1 MSRSEAVDVGFLD
14 EVVAADDLRKSALE
28 HAMKLGA
35 YNEKIY
41 AQIKLGLR
49 GESIAKVEATL
60 A

>member
-1 MSRSEAVDVGFLD
+1 M
-14 EVVAADDLRKSALE
+14 AADDLRKSALE